1 VTIRRHLTSRF
12 RELADLAAAGFL
24 RSSAIPFL
32 AAMVRGRLN
41 VLVAGGTGTGKT
53 TFVRCLCRLIPA
65 AERLVTIEDQAELHL
80 WRELPDCVSLEG
92 RPANIEGRGAIG
104 IQLLVHDAL
113 RMSPDRIVIGE
124 VRGAEALDLLD
135 AMNTGHP
142 GSICTIH
149 SDSPRDTLPRLARL
163 ALRNPAAPRPEAI
176 TAEIARTID
185 LVLHLGVSSEGDVRR
200 RRLRSIGVV
209 LESADGQPVVEE
221 LGSFQELPA
230 RIQAKLEAGGFQ
242 PRSRSERADG

>member
-1 VTIRRHLTSRF
+1 L
-12 RELADLAAAGFL
+12 
-24 RSSAIPFL
+24 
-32 AAMVRGRLN
+32 
-41 VLVAGGTGTGKT
+41 
-53 TFVRCLCRLIPA
+53 
-65 AERLVTIEDQAELHL
+65 
-80 WRELPDCVSLEG
+80 
-92 RPANIEGRGAIG
+92 
-104 IQLLVHDAL
+104 
-113 RMSPDRIVIGE
+113 
-124 VRGAEALDLLD
+124 
-135 AMNTGHP
+135 NTGHP

-163 ALRNPAAPRPEAI
+163 ALRNPAARPEAI

-242 PRSRSERADG
+242 PRSQSERADG